1 MSKVLISSSLHWP
14 REGLFGFYTNKAAVT
29 NLNFTASLQYAMFVY
44 TSKLDFLDSCKNL
57 LKCKNRKMCHHQLIC
72 MHYK

>member
-14 REGLFGFYTNKAAVT
+14 REGLLGFYTNKAAVT

-44 TSKLDFLDSCKNL
+44 TSKLDFLDSCKT
-57 LKCKNRKMCHHQLIC
+57 
-72 MHYK
+72 Y